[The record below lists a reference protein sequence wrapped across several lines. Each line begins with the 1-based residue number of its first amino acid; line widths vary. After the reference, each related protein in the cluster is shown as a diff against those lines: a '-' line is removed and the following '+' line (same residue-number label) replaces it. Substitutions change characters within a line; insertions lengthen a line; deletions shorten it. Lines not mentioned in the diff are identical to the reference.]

1 MNKKKKRITDSR
13 FVRVILARKSV
24 VFCII
29 ILLVTLL
36 ISIFADQVAPYG
48 YDDQDYTS
56 ILQGASSKH
65 LLGTDVL
72 GRDILSRLIYGGRV
86 SFSVGALTVIMAS
99 VIGIALGL
107 VAGVAGG
114 TISAVIMRT
123 IDAISA
129 VPTTIMSLFVTAI
142 LGRGIVNMCIA
153 IAITLVPSYCRIT
166 RSQVL
171 SIRNAD
177 YVVAG
182 TLAGNN
188 RTLNTIKHILPNT
201 ISLNIVMI
209 TMNIGAAIMCEST
222 LSFLG
227 MGVNP
232 PMPSWGSMVNDGYTY
247 LERLPLMAIIPGVY
261 IMIVVLCFNIVG
273 DAVRDA
279 LDPKLKGT
287 LADARTKK
295 RNRMKAEAASAAA
308 AAGAEE

>member
-1 MNKKKKRITDSR
+1 MNKKKKKITDSR

-24 VFCII
+24 VFCLIVLI
-29 ILLVTLL
+29 VTLL

-86 SFSVGALTVIMAS
+86 SFSVGALTVVMAS
-99 VIGIALGL
+99 IIGIALGL

-153 IAITLVPSYCRIT
+153 IAITLVPGYCRIT

-188 RTLNTIKHILPNT
+188 RALNTIKHILPNT